1 MRQDGKPPPPNLQ
14 IGKSRELQP
23 RSAYLQQKPLEPK
36 LEHEMHG
43 WRLRVDQHA
52 RGSLRGTLHSP
63 KHHLLLGQSW
73 EVSKVQVMATSKTH
87 SAASSFPIAQ
97 FCYLWARHLCKTVH
111 LINTAGITEH
121 KGRPGTRIYPLGRLL
136 VLSRGRNHTGNTGA
150 RAVFLY
156 SEVIKERTG
165 IIKEMTR
172 CYLVI
177 LGVHKHTNTH
187 TQP

>member
-1 MRQDGKPPPPNLQ
+1 
-14 IGKSRELQP
+14 
-23 RSAYLQQKPLEPK
+23 
-36 LEHEMHG
+36 
-43 WRLRVDQHA
+43 
-52 RGSLRGTLHSP
+52 
-63 KHHLLLGQSW
+63 
-73 EVSKVQVMATSKTH
+73 MATSKTH

-187 TQP
+187 TQPWIYCYFIFQKGSNTRPQSSTCKSMTLQQSLSGDQHNLPPQPVTY